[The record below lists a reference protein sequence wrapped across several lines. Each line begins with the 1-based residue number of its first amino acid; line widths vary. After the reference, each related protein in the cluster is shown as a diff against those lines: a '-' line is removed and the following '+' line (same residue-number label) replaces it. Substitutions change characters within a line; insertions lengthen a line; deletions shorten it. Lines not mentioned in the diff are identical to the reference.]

1 MTMIRIHK
9 RILLRSIL
17 IFAFLGALY
26 SDALS
31 ASRGPE
37 SIEWRLM
44 EAGGTP
50 IPPLA
55 NKRQPYI
62 LLDPVEKK
70 AAGFS
75 GCNNFFGSYELDGAL
90 LKFGPVGATR
100 MFCEGESG
108 EVEMR
113 FMDAL
118 QQTRTW
124 ERRDGTLLLLK
135 DGESLARFTI
145 KQKDEQAPDLASMT
159 FLSTWLPAG
168 KVTLSQGEYREPA
181 APGSASEIIVRLS
194 DKKAFGVINGRD
206 AGAAVIFTSAG
217 GTGTFY
223 DLILLIRE
231 AEGWANRDISFL
243 GDRVNLHAVEIKD
256 DQIVVSM
263 TMHGPSDPMCC
274 PTLEKKKRFAVR
286 EDRLVPAAECEAE
299 KESRIIGTV
308 WQWVQTLYNDDRKNV
323 PAKPENYTIQFL
335 EDGKVNVK
343 ADCNLKGGVYSTDGK
358 RFSLEIT
365 HSTMAACEE
374 GSLEEAFVRDLTAG
388 AIFFLKD
395 GNLYLD
401 LKYDTG
407 TMKFS
412 KKKIE

>member
-9 RILLRSIL
+9 PILLCSIL

-37 SIEWRLM
+37 GIEWRLV

-50 IPPLA
+50 IPPLT

-100 MFCEGESG
+100 MFCQGEAG

-113 FMDAL
+113 FMKAL

-124 ERRDGTLLLLK
+124 ERRDGTLLLK
-135 DGESLARFTI
+135 DGESLARFTRVG
-145 KQKDEQAPDLASMT
+145 KDAPEPDLGSMT
-159 FLSTWLPAG
+159 FLSTWFPSG
-168 KVTLSQGEYREPA
+168 KVTLSRGEYREPA
-181 APGSASEIIVRLS
+181 APDSASEIMVKLS
-194 DKKAFGVINGRD
+194 DKKVFGMINGRQS
-206 AGAAVIFTSAG
+206 GAVVLITDPG
-217 GTGTFY
+217 GSGTFY
-223 DLILLIRE
+223 DLALLSKE
-231 AEGWANRDISFL
+231 AEGWVNRDIAFL
-243 GDRVNLHAVEIKD
+243 GDRVKVHTIEIKNNE
-256 DQIVVSM
+256 IVVSI
-263 TMHGPSDPMCC
+263 TTHGPGEPMCC
-274 PTLEKKKRFAVR
+274 PTLEVKKRFAVQ
-286 EDRLVPAAECEAE
+286 EGRLVPAAGGESEE
-299 KESRIIGTV
+299 ESRITGKV
-308 WQWVQTLYNDDRKNV
+308 WQWVQSLYNNDSKNV
-323 PAKPENYTIQFL
+323 PNQTENYTIQFL
-335 EDGKVNVK
+335 EDGKINVK
-343 ADCNLKGGVYSTDGK
+343 ADCNRKGGVYSTDGK
-358 RFSLEIT
+358 RISIEIT

-374 GSLEEAFVRDLTAG
+374 GSLEESFVRDLTG
-388 AIFFLKD
+388 SAIFFFKD
-395 GNLYLD
+395 GDLYID

-412 KKKIE
+412 RKKRE